1 MSKIDKQLNDEKNT
15 MLSFNFDD
23 LDLESKAKKTD
34 ILSQIPSYNRS
45 EVDSFIRHIETE
57 VDEQKTLNIMLSDN
71 KYADH
76 INSLKKFTVKMKPHI
91 SEQLD
96 RIEMVYEQLKNITN
110 ENEVLKLD
118 KKDLSDAIASDE
130 CSDIAYK
137 LRKIKTVKHDIKD
150 FLEKKG
156 LWDSII

>member
-110 ENEVLKLD
+110 EN
-118 KKDLSDAIASDE
+118 
-130 CSDIAYK
+130 
-137 LRKIKTVKHDIKD
+137 
-150 FLEKKG
+150 
-156 LWDSII
+156 